1 MNPLFAAI
9 RNLLLATSFA
19 VFVANSQAQTADWP
33 GYLRTIDHTSYNQLA
48 SAITPGN
55 AANLSVQ
62 WSFVDPPPT
71 MDGQP
76 AAGFNSSPTVSSGVV
91 YIGSNTG
98 EFYAIDENTGAVL
111 WQQLLGYTTPLTCR
125 AGKGIT
131 STATV
136 APDPVSGTPMVYVGG
151 GDGYLYALD
160 AATGNIVWR
169 QFVIDVGTTENSG
182 YLYGSPL
189 VFNKTISIGLSSSC
203 DNPLVRGGLK
213 SFDQHTGKPLRVY
226 WTTPTGTV
234 GASVWTSA
242 ASDGRSIWITVGNG
256 DAGDS
261 FSIVRLSSALKFT
274 SKWTVP
280 DTAGTD
286 LDWGSSPTLFQ
297 AKINGVRTQM
307 IGANEKNGTFYA
319 LKAADLASGP
329 VWSRIVGSQGDFF
342 NFGICTAAAAWDSTH
357 KRLFVG
363 SNQTVIN
370 SQTFS
375 GAVRALEP
383 ATGGVIWE
391 TGVTAGPVMGS
402 PTLNGAGVLAAGT
415 YSLPAPT
422 QNKVYLLDASDGAI
436 LTSFDEMSQVFAQP
450 VFADT
455 HLFIAT
461 TGGLLTSFAPP
472 TGSARRVE
480 GRALSRPCF

>member
-1 MNPLFAAI
+1 MNRF
-9 RNLLLATSFA
+9 FA
-19 VFVANSQAQTADWP
+19 VIRKSLLITFVAGFIAISQAQTSDWP
-33 GYLRTIDHTSYNQLA
+33 GYLRTVDHTSCNPLA
-48 SAITPGN
+48 TAITPAN
-55 AANLSVQ
+55 ANNLSLK
-62 WSFVDPPPT
+62 WTFVDPSPT

-76 AAGFNSSPTVSSGVV
+76 VAGFNSSPTISAGVV

-98 EFYAIDENTGAVL
+98 QFYAIDENTGAVL
-111 WQQLLGYTTPLTCR
+111 WQQLLGYTTALTCR
-125 AGKGIT
+125 AGRGVT

-136 APDPVSGTPMVYVGG
+136 ASDPVSGASMVYVGG

-169 QFVIDVGTTENSG
+169 QFVIDVGSTENSG

-189 VFNKTISIGLSSSC
+189 VSNKMISIGLSSSC
-203 DNPLVRGGLK
+203 DDPLIRGGLR
-213 SFDQHTGKPLRVY
+213 SFDQHTGKPLHVY
-226 WTTPTGTV
+226 WTTPIGTV
-234 GASVWTSA
+234 GASIWTSA

-256 DAGDS
+256 VAGDS
-261 FSIVRLSSALKFT
+261 FSIVRLSGALKFT

-280 DTAGTD
+280 NTAGTD

-319 LKAADLASGP
+319 LKAADLTSGP
-329 VWSRIVGSQGDFF
+329 VWSRMVGAQGDFF
-342 NFGICTAAAAWDSTH
+342 NLGICTAAAAWDSTH

-375 GAVRALEP
+375 GAVRDLDP
-383 ATGGVIWE
+383 ATGGIIWE
-391 TGVTAGPVMGS
+391 TGLTAGPVMGS

-415 YSLPAPT
+415 YSLPFPT
-422 QNKVYLLDASDGAI
+422 QNKVYLLDTSNGAI
-436 LTSFDEMSQVFAQP
+436 LTSFDEISQVFAQP
-450 VFADT
+450 VFADS

-461 TGGLLTSFAPP
+461 TGGVLNSFAAP
-472 TGSARRVE
+472 S
-480 GRALSRPCF
+480 RADYRP